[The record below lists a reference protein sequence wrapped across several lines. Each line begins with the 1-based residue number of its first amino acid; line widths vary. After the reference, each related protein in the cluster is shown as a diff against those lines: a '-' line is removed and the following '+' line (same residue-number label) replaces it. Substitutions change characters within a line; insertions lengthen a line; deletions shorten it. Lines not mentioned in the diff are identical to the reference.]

1 MHAQPHGKTRSRPLG
16 RPSRKRPPVAAEA
29 ASRSRPSLAERLD
42 FMALPDALEDFD
54 YSLDEHA
61 AIDEARERCDDDS
74 VSE

>member
-16 RPSRKRPPVAAEA
+16 RPRKRPPVAPAA

-61 AIDEARERCDDDS
+61 AIDEARERCDDEAA
-74 VSE
+74 SE